1 MQRFHEREKNQ
12 CQLHVY
18 RAPPVLVTA
27 STTTLRKSEMK
38 ERTEAH
44 VSVGNSHETRLWR
57 SRWYCSI
64 ANGQLSSNFFKRENF
79 FQNHSSIVGTWNRII
94 AVIIL
99 ITLDHFDRFWPIVII
114 SDRFDHF

>member
-1 MQRFHEREKNQ
+1 
-12 CQLHVY
+12 
-18 RAPPVLVTA
+18 
-27 STTTLRKSEMK
+27 MK

-64 ANGQLSSNFFKRENF
+64 ANGQLSSNFLSARIF
-79 FQNHSSIVGTWNRII
+79 SIVGTWNRII

-99 ITLDHFDRFWPIVII
+99 ITLDHFDRFWSFVII
-114 SDRFDHF
+114 SDHF